1 MELSLSA
8 ETGESNVLKVLG
20 DLSFCCLSIYDE
32 GTHERGVK
40 LPNKISFY
48 MVRAMMV

>member
-20 DLSFCCLSIYDE
+20 DLSFCYLSIYDE
-32 GTHERGVK
+32 GTHECGFK

-48 MVRAMMV
+48 TVRAMVI